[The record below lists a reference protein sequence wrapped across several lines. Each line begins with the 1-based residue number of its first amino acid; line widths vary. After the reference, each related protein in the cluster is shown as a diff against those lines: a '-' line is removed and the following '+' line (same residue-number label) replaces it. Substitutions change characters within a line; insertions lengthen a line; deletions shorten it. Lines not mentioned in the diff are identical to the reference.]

1 MAATRPGVRARKR
14 DAITGAARAVFGRE
28 GYTRASIDAIAGAAE
43 VSTRT
48 IYNHF
53 PGKEQL
59 FTAVLLESAT
69 EVATA
74 VVERAAQAFAG
85 PDEPVEEVLHGLG
98 LALAAQRTDF
108 REHFAMV
115 RLITPE
121 AATFPEGL
129 YEAWQDAGPRR
140 VRGEVVARL
149 TALVDRGVLRIDD
162 PARAALHLVLL
173 TTAELDEPRDRPDP
187 ATVDATVRAG
197 VAAFLH
203 GYATR

>member
-1 MAATRPGVRARKR
+1 MSATRPAVRARKR
-14 DAITGAARAVFGRE
+14 DAITVAARAVFGRE
-28 GYTRASIDAIAGAAE
+28 GYTRASIEAIAGEAG

-74 VVERAAQAFAG
+74 VVERASAAF
-85 PDEPVEEVLHGLG
+85 DETEDAVDALVGLG
-98 LALAAQRTDF
+98 HAVAAQLTDF

-115 RLITPE
+115 RLISPE
-121 AATFPEGL
+121 AANFPVGL

-140 VRGEVVARL
+140 VRGEVANRLSALSGHGVVAV
-149 TALVDRGVLRIDD
+149 AD
-162 PARAALHLVLL
+162 PVRAALHFALL
-173 TTAELDEPRDRPDP
+173 TTAELAEPRDRPDP

-197 VAAFLH
+197 VAVFLH
-203 GYATR
+203 GYAAR